1 MAVLMDTGASDIQ
14 RLKEPP
20 GTTGT
25 SAGARSYCNLP
36 GHPGRSLHRNR
47 IIVLTMVENLG
58 KSGAGGTG
66 KGIGRARLA
75 VLPNYQATTINAE
88 LVRNLGRT
96 RRCSPTPTAR

>member
-1 MAVLMDTGASDIQ
+1 MDTGGIRHPATERTS
-14 RLKEPP
+14 R
-20 GTTGT
+20 TTGT

-75 VLPNYQATTINAE
+75 VLPNYQAITINAE